1 MICPVVVANEMSGL
15 KGRVGVGSDPH
26 WRLTVDAVI
35 SGPSFGTGNEDQG
48 SHHTSDEWTVHM
60 GPGCRDHRNHGSEHA
75 AVAKT
80 IEHGRLRG
88 AAGSEDPSTE
98 CETDRHHGRGESL
111 AALSGEIFRFEC
123 EALRGEAARRG
134 TDFPELY
141 VGEDGTAECRPCP
154 AIPEAGTAPQ
164 KASTSATDGDDA
176 ACGWQ

>member
-1 MICPVVVANEMSGL
+1 MPLYPVRALERAMKIKEVITRAMSGQFT
-15 KGRVGVGSDPH
+15 
-26 WRLTVDAVI
+26 W
-35 SGPSFGTGNEDQG
+35 
-48 SHHTSDEWTVHM
+48 

-176 ACGWQ
+176 ACGWQPASMDSRVGSISGLGGDFRRCH